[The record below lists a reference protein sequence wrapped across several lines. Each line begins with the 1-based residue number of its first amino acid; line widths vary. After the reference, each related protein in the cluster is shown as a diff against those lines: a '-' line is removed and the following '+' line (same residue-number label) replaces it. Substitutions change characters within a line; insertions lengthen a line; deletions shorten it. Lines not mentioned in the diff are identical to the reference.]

1 MNKYLEFEESVL
13 KTLSNCKVKIELYH
27 LHFTIRNSDIKEIEL
42 KDDRIKVI
50 KIHRMRLTPTIT
62 QYQTVYKNSLLSKIF
77 DVAKKLFT
85 LESIDLIGY
94 KLECIVKYNL
104 ENIVNFPKFN
114 YVELHFKKIDF
125 KDFHN
130 QSQKQ
135 LISFS
140 YDNDCIVN
148 AIRFPDDKSREE
160 IFKDIEKWISFFNS
174 TKANNIEIS
183 IYDGWSDNIEIDWIK
198 LNDENCVNNM
208 ISLLSK
214 NV

>member
-160 IFKDIEKWISFFNS
+160 VFKDIEKWISFFNS

>member
-13 KTLSNCKVKIELYH
+13 KTLSKCKVKIELYH

-42 KDDRIKVI
+42 KDDRIEVI

-135 LISFS
+135 LISYS

-174 TKANNIEIS
+174 TKPNNIEIS